1 MNINLSMSRQKS
13 FRLAVGVMF
22 FVAGICFASWASRIA
37 SVQHMLGL
45 SDAAL
50 GAILI
55 ALPVG
60 LMASLPFSGW
70 VITRT
75 GSRNL
80 LLIAIIGYGLALC
93 SIGLIQNTF
102 QLVIC
107 LMLFGFCSNAVNIS
121 VNTQAVA
128 AEGLYKKTIMASF
141 HGLWSLAGFIGA
153 AIGTLMI
160 GNDVSLFYHFI
171 FVFTLMMIGVSFA
184 FKFLKKD
191 SVKQDNKPLFT
202 MPDKSLMNLGLI
214 AFCSMICEGA
224 MFDWSVVYFKKVVM
238 ADAAWIGAGY
248 TAFMGTMALGRFI
261 ADWFAGKFGIQK
273 TLQLSGLLTASGLLI
288 AVVFPGLFTAI
299 IGFLLVGA
307 GVSSVVPLVYSA
319 AGKANA
325 ANPGVA
331 LAAVST
337 IGFLGFLIG
346 PPLIGFIAGLSS
358 LKVSFLFIAVMG
370 MSVVFVSSKA
380 KFTS

>member
-1 MNINLSMSRQKS
+1 
-13 FRLAVGVMF
+13 
-22 FVAGICFASWASRIA
+22 
-37 SVQHMLGL
+37 
-45 SDAAL
+45 
-50 GAILI
+50 
-55 ALPVG
+55 
-60 LMASLPFSGW
+60 
-70 VITRT
+70 
-75 GSRNL
+75 
-80 LLIAIIGYGLALC
+80 
-93 SIGLIQNTF
+93 
-102 QLVIC
+102 
-107 LMLFGFCSNAVNIS
+107 
-121 VNTQAVA
+121 
-128 AEGLYKKTIMASF
+128 
-141 HGLWSLAGFIGA
+141 
-153 AIGTLMI
+153 
-160 GNDVSLFYHFI
+160 
-171 FVFTLMMIGVSFA
+171 MMIGVSFA

-214 AFCSMICEGA
+214 AFCSLICEGA